1 MYLHNVLSAYFS
13 LALNAVSM
21 TLEKFKN
28 IFQNIASL
36 LGRNSL
42 FHVW

>member
-21 TLEKFKN
+21 TLEKLKKHISKYSQF
-28 IFQNIASL
+28 I
-36 LGRNSL
+36 R
-42 FHVW
+42 